1 MTLQK
6 ITTPK
11 GETLVVLPEDEYE
24 KLVDEADIAAA
35 LKVKRDIE
43 AGRDEMIPSE
53 FANRIMDGESPITV
67 FRELRG
73 LSGKELAAK
82 AGISGG
88 YLSEIESGKKE
99 GKVSTLKSIASALKV
114 DLDDLV

>member
-11 GETLVVLPEDEYE
+11 GETLVVLSVEEYE
-24 KLVDEADIAAA
+24 KLVDEADVAAV
-35 LKVKRDIE
+35 LKIKRDIE
-43 AGRDEMIPSE
+43 AGRDEMVPAE
-53 FANRIMDGESPITV
+53 FANRILDGESPITV

-82 AGISGG
+82 ASISGG

-99 GKVSTLKSIASALKV
+99 GKVLTLTSIASALKV
-114 DLDDLV
+114 DLNDLV

>member
-11 GETLVVLPEDEYE
+11 GETLVILPEDEYDRLIDASDVASAD
-24 KLVDEADIAAA
+24 KVRRDIA
-35 LKVKRDIE
+35 D
-43 AGRDEMIPSE
+43 GRDELIPAE
-53 FANRIMDGESPITV
+53 FANRILDGESPITV
-67 FRELRG
+67 YRELRG

-82 AGISGG
+82 VEISGG

-99 GKVSTLKSIASALKV
+99 GKVSTLKNIASALEV